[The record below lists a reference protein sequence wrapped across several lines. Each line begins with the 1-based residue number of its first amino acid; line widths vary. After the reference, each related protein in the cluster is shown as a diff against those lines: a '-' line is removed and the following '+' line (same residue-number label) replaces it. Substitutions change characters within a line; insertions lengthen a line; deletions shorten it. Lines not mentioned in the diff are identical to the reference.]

1 MNEKQRALCYQAA
14 QATVIA
20 AVAFLLLAGGLLLFN
35 QRQGKISGFLKS
47 KEFVRLQQEL
57 KKRPKDQQL
66 KEQIRAYDQ
75 EIRQN
80 AFYQLELSANT
91 TQAMVWGVVVLLAS
105 AHLVRVFRKQPPN
118 PLAWGPRESSEE
130 RQINRVA
137 RYAVAVVF
145 GFVLAI
151 GVAVAMRPVEL
162 PAKKIETVTVPV
174 EQPPTADELAANWIS
189 FRGPAGQ
196 NFSPNESLPATWSV
210 AWKTEVPLPGL
221 SSPVRW
227 NNALF
232 LTGANKE
239 ENRVFR
245 FDLETGSLVWSA
257 TVKIP
262 NAPKPGQAEVNEGTG
277 HAAPSCVTDGRR
289 VYALFANGDVAA
301 FNFEGKQIWAKNLG
315 LPANSYGLSASL
327 ALHQDKVIVQ
337 LDLGSEEDGKS
348 KVLALNSR
356 TGQEVWSVKRP
367 VGGSWSS
374 PVIAEVDGQPQLIL
388 AGNPLVVAYN
398 PADGAELWKASV
410 LHGDVAPSPVVA
422 GGLVIVISPG
432 KDVQALEKGA
442 VKWTNKDGAPDTS
455 SPATDGALLYFMNG
469 TALTCVDVVTG
480 KAKWTEDLGEEAY
493 ATPMVA
499 GNGVLVVLRGGGVRV
514 AARGGDKYTE
524 LLKADLGEKCDAS
537 PIIHDGKVIIRGE
550 KHLFGIQSGAGGVTA
565 SGSSK

>member
-20 AVAFLLLAGGLLLFN
+20 TVAFLLLAGGLLLFN
-35 QRQGKISGFLKS
+35 QRQGKVSGFLKS

-91 TQAMVWGVVVLLAS
+91 TQAMIWGVVVLLAS

-118 PLAWGPRESSEE
+118 PLAWGPRESGEE
-130 RQINRVA
+130 RQVNRVA
-137 RYAVAVVF
+137 RYSVAIVF

-162 PAKKIETVTVPV
+162 PAKRIEVTTVAT
-174 EQPPTADELAANWIS
+174 EQPPAPEELAANWTS

-196 NFSPNESLPATWSV
+196 NYNQAATIPTAWNV
-210 AWKTEVPLPGL
+210 AWKTPVPLPGL

-262 NAPKPGQAEVNEGTG
+262 NAPKPGQATVNDGTG
-277 HAAPSCVTDGRR
+277 HAAPTAVTDGRR

-301 FNFEGKQIWAKNLG
+301 FNFDGKQVWAKNLG

-398 PADGAELWKASV
+398 PVDGAELWKASV

-422 GGLVIVISPG
+422 GGMVVVCSPG
-432 KDVQALEKGA
+432 KDVQALG
-442 VKWTNKDGAPDTS
+442 KWTFKDGGPETS
-455 SPATDGALLYFMNG
+455 SPATDGQYLYFMNG
-469 TALTCVDVVTG
+469 TTLTAVELATG
-480 KAKWTEDLGEEAY
+480 KEKWTEELGEEAY
-493 ATPMVA
+493 ATPLVA

-524 LLKADLGEKCDAS
+524 AFKAELGEKCDAT
-537 PIIHDGKVIIRGE
+537 PLIHAGMLIIRGE
-550 KHLFGIQSGAGGVTA
+550 KHLFGIGGV
-565 SGSSK
+565 SH